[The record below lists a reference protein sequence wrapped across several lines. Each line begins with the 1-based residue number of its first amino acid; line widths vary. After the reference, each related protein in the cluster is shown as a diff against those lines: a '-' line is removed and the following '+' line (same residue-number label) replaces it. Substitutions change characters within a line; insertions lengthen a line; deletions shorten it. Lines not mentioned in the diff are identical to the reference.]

1 MSVPVHNLYD
11 FIHHLTKKQLFLMY
25 FYPWGTR
32 DLHNVHL
39 HLRNDTDLMN
49 SQGINLKDR
58 IRLPDMPDSLVD
70 WRWLTTAQPVMFCH
84 DQEPLNFDL
93 YADTN
98 FTTQEFL
105 QNFQKQIE
113 LTLSPGASDLN
124 LRWTNPTNLQKKW
137 ILLHSEI
144 NSPELKRYESTEQY
158 QGAYWWSHA
167 IIARDWY
174 RYAEYD
180 QLLQPTATKRI
191 FLTYCRD
198 VTGSRQYRQ
207 EFLNLISNRGLT
219 EQCQIQSFDLPP
231 VGPDASAVY
240 NHNDFNNTAISV
252 VLETVF
258 DARIHLTEKILRPI
272 ACGHPFILAA
282 GPGSLHALRNY
293 GFRTFAGYI
302 NESYDEITDN
312 NKRLA
317 AIVQEMHRI
326 QALSDQQRS
335 SLIDS
340 CRQIADY
347 NRKHFFSKKFFDQ
360 VCDELVHNVSAAKNT
375 TADQLDFTIW
385 LQERDWRQHTGSPT
399 CQSLKDPYAEYILR
413 QISQ

>member
-180 QLLQPTATKRI
+180 RLLQPTATKRI

-207 EFLNLISNRGLT
+207 EFLNLIGDRGLT